1 MVYETAQYYTSR
13 SSKEFGGN
21 LKRIIE
27 IVQEA

>member
-13 SSKEFGGN
+13 SSEEIGGN
-21 LKRIIE
+21 LKSIVE